1 MASIKLAA
9 GTVLDTVANTAK
21 VVSDTAQTLSG
32 AVGMANR
39 FIESASVD
47 QKDRQLI
54 HRKTFRDTLLRESRI
69 NIAQSNKE
77 VVDFIAESEANAKLY
92 AQAEEYL
99 PDNIFGD

>member
-32 AVGMANR
+32 AVSMANR
-39 FIESASVD
+39 FIESASID

-54 HRKTFRDTLLRESRI
+54 HRKIFRDELLRNSRI
-69 NIAQSNKE
+69 SIAQSNKE
-77 VVDFIAESEANAKLY
+77 VVDFIKESDDNAKLY
-92 AQAEEYL
+92 ADAEVYL
-99 PDNIFGD
+99 PNDIFNS